1 MNRHSQKGLTTI
13 GWILVIAVFGSIVL
27 TGLKILPMYL
37 DFFNVKTVV
46 DSVAND
52 PSIDP
57 KSKRDLWTAISK
69 RLTIN
74 SIRFIKR
81 DDVSF
86 KREEGVTTITI
97 DYEVEKPYIAQLYL
111 GANFIYSV
119 EINR

>member
-13 GWILVIAVFGSIVL
+13 GWILVIAIFGSIVL

-37 DFFNVKTVV
+37 DYYNVKSVV

-52 PSIDP
+52 PEIDP
-57 KSKRDLWTAISK
+57 KSKKDLWSAISK
-69 RLTIN
+69 RLVIN
-74 SIRFIKR
+74 SIRFMKR
-81 DDVSF
+81 EDVSF
-86 KREEGVTTITI
+86 KRKNGITTIII

-111 GANFIYSV
+111 VAKFNYSV

>member
-13 GWILVIAVFGSIVL
+13 GWIIIIAIFGSIVL

-37 DFFNVKTVV
+37 DYFNVKSVV

-57 KSKRDLWTAISK
+57 KSKQDLWTAINK
-69 RLTIN
+69 RLVIN
-74 SIRFIKR
+74 SIRNIKR
-81 DDVSF
+81 ENVSF
-86 KREEGVTTITI
+86 VRKEGITTITV
-97 DYEVEKPYIAQLYL
+97 DYSVEKPYIAQLYL
-111 GANFIYSV
+111 VAKFNYSV

>member
-13 GWILVIAVFGSIVL
+13 GWILVIAIFGSIVL

-37 DFFNVKTVV
+37 DYYNVKSVV

-52 PSIDP
+52 PEIDP
-57 KSKRDLWTAISK
+57 KSKKDLWSAIST
-69 RLTIN
+69 RLVIN
-74 SIRFIKR
+74 SVRFMKR
-81 DDVSF
+81 DNLSF
-86 KREEGVTTITI
+86 KREDGITTITI

-111 GANFIYSV
+111 VAKFNYSV